1 VQLVTAAAR
10 IVEAAWQDNPASTWE
25 RAKRLL
31 AEGHNRHDVIHR
43 LAG

>member
-1 VQLVTAAAR
+1 VPR
-10 IVEAAWQDNPASTWE
+10 IVEEVWHDNPSTTWE
-25 RAKRLL
+25 KAKLLL